1 MYPKNRPFGNRR
13 FGPGCGGVETT
24 CEPDVALVSGACMA
38 KKAASATMGSVTA
51 AMRSTKRFMDGIVP
65 CVRHGELAGG

>member
-1 MYPKNRPFGNRR
+1 
-13 FGPGCGGVETT
+13 
-24 CEPDVALVSGACMA
+24 MA
-38 KKAASATMGSVTA
+38 KKAARATMGSVTA